1 MFVKWSDDRMLP
13 ITACEGGPHADEFK
27 PSIKPATIVESRV
40 RFRTYVGESRVVR
53 RLYLEFDRTEPPRWY
68 VKPEDSDIP
77 YEPIPPRVARLW
89 ATTNTG
95 VRYSATCAGTGPCA
109 RTTRAPSRVTCG
121 KDSGVGSCAKKP
133 PRENPQFAPWSNVGE

>member
-1 MFVKWSDDRMLP
+1 MFVKWSDGRMLP

-27 PSIKPATIVESRV
+27 PSIKPATIVESRVRFRTYVGESRV

-77 YEPIPPRVARLW
+77 YEPIPPRVAW
-89 ATTNTG
+89 
-95 VRYSATCAGTGPCA
+95 P
-109 RTTRAPSRVTCG
+109 
-121 KDSGVGSCAKKP
+121 
-133 PRENPQFAPWSNVGE
+133 

>member
-1 MFVKWSDDRMLP
+1 MFVKWSDGRMLP

-68 VKPEDSDIP
+68 VKPKDSDIP
-77 YEPIPPRVARLW
+77 YEPIPPRVAW
-89 ATTNTG
+89 
-95 VRYSATCAGTGPCA
+95 P
-109 RTTRAPSRVTCG
+109 
-121 KDSGVGSCAKKP
+121 
-133 PRENPQFAPWSNVGE
+133 